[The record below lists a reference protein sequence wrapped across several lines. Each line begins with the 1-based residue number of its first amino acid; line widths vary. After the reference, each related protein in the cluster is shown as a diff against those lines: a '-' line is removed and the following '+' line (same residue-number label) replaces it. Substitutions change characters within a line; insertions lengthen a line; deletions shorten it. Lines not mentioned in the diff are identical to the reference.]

1 MRFFFFFR
9 LLLTRSDL
17 KRENKVSFVSR
28 DRRVK
33 WHIFCLRI
41 IIMSIKRKTE
51 GFWLV
56 IYYITTDD
64 WSSDLRIC
72 DDCDAL
78 KLYVLLQTKLEEY
91 FSFFLPL
98 TNNFIYFIF
107 KLLQARTFA
116 SRRMLG
122 IIYERIEE
130 TERLIHTYTIFIAL
144 IQA

>member
-56 IYYITTDD
+56 IYHITND

-78 KLYVLLQTKLEEY
+78 KLYVLLQTKLEEH

-98 TNNFIYFIF
+98 TNNFIYFIL
-107 KLLQARTFA
+107 KLLRARTFA

-122 IIYERIEE
+122 IYERIEE